1 MLQNIIVFGIVFIA
15 LFFVG
20 RRLYRVF
27 SSQRAECGCVADEA
41 CAACAVPD
49 EVKENCSGKGQ
60 NPTCH

>member
-1 MLQNIIVFGIVFIA
+1 
-15 LFFVG
+15 
-20 RRLYRVF
+20 
-27 SSQRAECGCVADEA
+27 VADEV